1 MVSLSAIIKHMYP
14 TATFGPLGSVQ
25 IVNNG
30 SGPFIAEW
38 RLPEQQP
45 TPAEIAAATPAAQ
58 AAFDAAEAA
67 REQAR
72 LDRQELKAQFNT
84 DKAKLDAAIDGI
96 TNATT
101 LGELRGFVKD
111 MAQVERRL
119 LRSVKALVL

>member
-1 MVSLSAIIKHMYP
+1 MSAQIANQILLSLQDVA
-14 TATFGPLGSVQ
+14 GSVAQ
-25 IVNNG
+25 VGADYRIDFRDG
-30 SGPFIAEW
+30 SVRNA
-38 RLPEQQP
+38 
-45 TPAEIAAATPAAQ
+45 TPAEIAAAQ

-67 REQAR
+67 RKQAR
-72 LDRQELKAQFNT
+72 LDRRELKAQFDT